1 MKVEWEEHGNEAH
14 ESKAY
19 VKWSANVKMNR
30 LKANLLPTE
39 MLTVLSQGKT
49 LVVIVVVIARN

>member
-1 MKVEWEEHGNEAH
+1 MGTKHGNEAH

-39 MLTVLSQGKT
+39 MLTVLSQEKT